1 MQTPDSIEAALSRL
15 MPPALS
21 ESGQRSIEAMLDE
34 LAVTAPSAA
43 AIRRRRVRG
52 LWWFIPTGI
61 AAALAAVAGLALQPG
76 PGPAPVA
83 AADPVTAATAVAED
97 PDPGLVL
104 VSESSRVEQ
113 LSDEGLLGNPD
124 GEAMRA
130 VRCRV
135 VDANTFRDEETGIVV
150 QVTEPREETILMP
163 VSIF

>member
-21 ESGQRSIEAMLDE
+21 DSGQRSIEAMLDE

-52 LWWFIPTGI
+52 LWLFIPTGI
-61 AAALAAVAGLALQPG
+61 AAALAAIAGLALQPE

-83 AADPVTAATAVAED
+83 AADPVPAATAVAEE
-97 PDPGLVL
+97 PAPGLVL

-113 LSDEGLLGNPD
+113 LSDEGLVGNPD

>member
-34 LAVTAPSAA
+34 LAAAAPSAA
-43 AIRRRRVRG
+43 AMRRRRLRG
-52 LWWFIPTGI
+52 VGWSIAAGI
-61 AAALAAVAGLALQPG
+61 AAAMAAIVGLALQPA
-76 PGPAPVA
+76 PEPAPLV
-83 AADPVTAATAVAED
+83 AADPGPAATAVVED
-97 PDPGLVL
+97 HDPGLVL

-135 VDANTFRDEETGIVV
+135 IDANTFRDEETGIVV
-150 QVTEPREETILMP
+150 QVSEPREETILVP